1 MLICGYYSA
10 GELAAGV
17 IEMKPNASTAKSPG
31 PASRRAR
38 LLFILAAALLHV
50 SVTATVFMIGRAG
63 VLPGQFDQN
72 GLGTFASDGFM
83 YQTEVLQLCGV
94 LRNQG
99 VRAWAGWPSQLHV
112 RLYSLP
118 VAAINGGSNFNI
130 LTIEPLNLI
139 YYLAILVLVFKIA
152 EIVFG
157 YRTALMAAATV
168 ALWPSLLLHTTQLL
182 RDPLLMAAF
191 LLLILSIT
199 LCLKREYDWRRGILI
214 GACGTVALVIIRV
227 VRMPMWNLLWVIA
240 FVALLL
246 LMVRIVGRRRFLAG
260 NITCAI
266 ILIAGI
272 IVTPYFQNAFRN
284 QQIVKR
290 PWASVPKAIPEVS
303 VQKQIEKDRYGFGL
317 QYGSSGQLLPSEAGS
332 DIDRGVHFNG
342 MSDIIRHVPRALAV
356 GFFAPFPNMWLA
368 SGKQVGGGGR
378 LLSGFETLLSYMVE
392 CLALVGLWRERKHVS
407 AWFLFLVIT
416 LGAVALGLVVSNIGA
431 LFRLRYPF
439 WALLVVCGAG
449 GADYL
454 FRRRGTD
461 VSANHAQSFEES
473 AGTIHS

>member
-191 LLLILSIT
+191 
-199 LCLKREYDWRRGILI
+199 
-214 GACGTVALVIIRV
+214 
-227 VRMPMWNLLWVIA
+227 
-240 FVALLL
+240 
-246 LMVRIVGRRRFLAG
+246 
-260 NITCAI
+260 
-266 ILIAGI
+266 
-272 IVTPYFQNAFRN
+272 
-284 QQIVKR
+284 
-290 PWASVPKAIPEVS
+290 
-303 VQKQIEKDRYGFGL
+303 
-317 QYGSSGQLLPSEAGS
+317 
-332 DIDRGVHFNG
+332 
-342 MSDIIRHVPRALAV
+342 
-356 GFFAPFPNMWLA
+356 
-368 SGKQVGGGGR
+368 
-378 LLSGFETLLSYMVE
+378 
-392 CLALVGLWRERKHVS
+392 
-407 AWFLFLVIT
+407 
-416 LGAVALGLVVSNIGA
+416 
-431 LFRLRYPF
+431 
-439 WALLVVCGAG
+439 
-449 GADYL
+449 
-454 FRRRGTD
+454 
-461 VSANHAQSFEES
+461 
-473 AGTIHS
+473 